1 MNFLDIIL
9 LALRNLRQAKL
20 RTALTTIGVVV
31 GVAAIVTMVSF
42 GLGLQR
48 NILGQAMSKLD
59 IFTSI
64 TVRGANVDAL
74 LELSEGRTA
83 IDDPQNGDD
92 QKEDEEHNGEGN
104 GEGNKEGSKNE
115 GENSQPR
122 IARRVL
128 NEDTLVE
135 IRKIE
140 GVKYAIPAVG
150 FAGFV
155 RFNDR
160 VRRMFIGGAPA
171 QASDIPRFKKFL
183 AGNGFSSDD
192 AYETIVDE
200 DFLVGFSAK
209 WYRDRREGRRRNEGP
224 WRPNPTKTEAERAQ
238 DAAHFIGQEV
248 IILTPRSTDPA
259 PNSVFGIP
267 LIDPSSLNENE
278 AEMGADQEYEQYKF
292 RIVGVL
298 PSEGG
303 FKITPFDNAR
313 FVIPIELAKR
323 FSDSNRDPLEL
334 LGESLAGD
342 SGFYIAEVKV
352 DNPTYVKPVMEKLQK
367 MGFRTF
373 SVTTQMEEINRIF
386 LIVNASLGLI
396 GGIALLVASFGI
408 SNTMIMSI
416 RERTREIGI
425 MKAIGGSDGEIM
437 RIFFVE
443 ASLIG
448 VSGGVL
454 GVVAGW
460 GIDRVANVA
469 ANKWIIKNS
478 IYIDF
483 FSLPWYLIA
492 GAILFAL
499 VVSLIAAIYP
509 AFRAAK
515 VDPIRALRYE

>member
-1 MNFLDIIL
+1 MNFIDIIL

-20 RTALTTIGVVV
+20 RTALTTIGVIV

-74 LELSEGRTA
+74 LELNEGRTV
-83 IDDPQNGDD
+83 IDDPQSGDD
-92 QKEDEEHNGEGN
+92 QGGGDEQNGE
-104 GEGNKEGSKNE
+104 EEKHEQKS
-115 GENSQPR
+115 SQPR
-122 IARRVL
+122 IASRVL

-140 GVKYAIPAVG
+140 GVRYAIPAVG
-150 FAGFV
+150 FASFV

-160 VRRMFIGGAPA
+160 VRRMYIGGAPA
-171 QASDIPRFKKFL
+171 QSADIPRFQKFL

-209 WYRDRREGRRRNEGP
+209 WYQDRREGRRRNEGP
-224 WRPNPTKTEAERAQ
+224 WRPNPTKTESEREQ
-238 DAAHFIGQEV
+238 DAAQVIGQEI
-248 IILTPRSTDPA
+248 IILTPRTSDPA

-267 LIDPSSLNENE
+267 LIDPQLSFNESESELGN
-278 AEMGADQEYEQYKF
+278 DQKFEQYKF

-323 FSDSNRDPLEL
+323 FSDSNRHPLEL
-334 LGESLAGD
+334 LGESLTGDD
-342 SGFYIAEVKV
+342 SGFYLAEVRV
-352 DNPTYVKPVMEKLQK
+352 DNPTYVKPVMDKLHQ

-373 SVTTQMEEINRIF
+373 SVTTQMDEINRIF

-448 VSGGVL
+448 LSGGVL
-454 GVVAGW
+454 GVIAGW
-460 GIDRVANVA
+460 LIDRVANVA
-469 ANKWIIKNS
+469 ANKWVIKNT
-478 IYIDF
+478 IYIEF
-483 FSLPWYLIA
+483 FALPWYLIG
-492 GAILFAL
+492 GAILFAMI
-499 VVSLIAAIYP
+499 VSLIAAIYP

>member
-74 LELSEGRTA
+74 LELNEGRTTF
-83 IDDPQNGDD
+83 DDTQGVDEQHGDGERNGA
-92 QKEDEEHNGEGN
+92 
-104 GEGNKEGSKNE
+104 GNKDGQ
-115 GENSQPR
+115 GNSPPR
-122 IARRVL
+122 IASRVL

-150 FAGFV
+150 FASFV
-155 RFNDR
+155 RYNER
-160 VRRMFIGGAPA
+160 VRRMYIGGAPA
-171 QASDIPRFKKFL
+171 QSTDIPRFKKFL

-192 AYETIVDE
+192 AFETIVDE
-200 DFLVGFSAK
+200 DFLAGFSAK
-209 WYRDRREGRRRNEGP
+209 WYQDRREGKRRNEGP
-224 WRPNPTKTEAERAQ
+224 WRPNPTKSESERAQ
-238 DAAHFIGQEV
+238 DAAQVIGQEI

-267 LIDPSSLNENE
+267 LIDPQVDFNGDEPESS
-278 AEMGADQEYEQYKF
+278 ADQQFEQYKF

-323 FSDSNRDPLEL
+323 FSYSNRDPLEL

-342 SGFYIAEVKV
+342 SGFYIAEVRV
-352 DNPTYVKPVMEKLQK
+352 DNPTYVKPVMEKLHK

-373 SVTTQMEEINRIF
+373 SVTTQMDEINRIF

-448 VSGGVL
+448 LSGGVL
-454 GVVAGW
+454 GVIAGW
-460 GIDRVANVA
+460 LIDRVANVA
-469 ANKWIIKNS
+469 ANRWIVQNS
-478 IYIDF
+478 IYIEF
-483 FSLPWYLIA
+483 FSLPWYLIG
-492 GAILFAL
+492 GAILFATI
-499 VVSLIAAIYP
+499 VSLIAAIYP

>member
-74 LELSEGRTA
+74 LELNEGRTTF
-83 IDDPQNGDD
+83 DDTQGVDEQHGDGERNGADNKD
-92 QKEDEEHNGEGN
+92 GQGN
-104 GEGNKEGSKNE
+104 SP
-115 GENSQPR
+115 PR
-122 IARRVL
+122 IASRVL

-150 FAGFV
+150 FASFV
-155 RFNDR
+155 RYNER
-160 VRRMFIGGAPA
+160 VRRMYIGGAPA
-171 QASDIPRFKKFL
+171 QTTDIPRFKKFL
-183 AGNGFSSDD
+183 AGNGFSSDE
-192 AYETIVDE
+192 AFETIVDE
-200 DFLVGFSAK
+200 DFLAGFSAK
-209 WYRDRREGRRRNEGP
+209 WYQDRREGKRRNEGP
-224 WRPNPTKTEAERAQ
+224 WRPNPTKSEAERAQ
-238 DAAHFIGQEV
+238 DAAQVIGQEI
-248 IILTPRSTDPA
+248 IILTPRSADPA

-267 LIDPSSLNENE
+267 LIDPQGLNGDEPE
-278 AEMGADQEYEQYKF
+278 LSADQQFEQYKF

-313 FVIPIELAKR
+313 FVIPIDLAKR
-323 FSDSNRDPLEL
+323 FSESNRDPLEL

-342 SGFYIAEVKV
+342 SGFYLAEVRV
-352 DNPTYVKPVMEKLQK
+352 DNPTYVKPVMEKLHK

-373 SVTTQMEEINRIF
+373 SVTTQMDEINRIF

-448 VSGGVL
+448 LSGGVL
-454 GVVAGW
+454 GVIAGW
-460 GIDRVANVA
+460 LIDQA
-469 ANKWIIKNS
+469 ANAAANRWVIHNT

-483 FSLPWYLIA
+483 FFLPWYLIG
-492 GAILFAL
+492 GAILFAMT
-499 VVSLIAAIYP
+499 VSLIAAIYP